1 MNAVHPGGRRR
12 CERGVRDENGATGD
26 DEPVQNDCESA
37 DGHPEKVAVDMER
50 RVDFDDDAWIV
61 CSNSGST
68 RDKEPI
74 CNPTYSARSNSSW
87 AGILIHWPF
96 PSP

>member
-1 MNAVHPGGRRR
+1 MNAVHPGGRR
-12 CERGVRDENGATGD
+12 CERGVRGENGATGD
-26 DEPVQNDCESA
+26 DEPAQNDCESA
-37 DGHPEKVAVDMER
+37 DGHPEKVAVDKER

-74 CNPTYSARSNSSW
+74 CNLTYSTRSNSSW
-87 AGILIHWPF
+87 AGILIHWSF